1 MLQDVRARHV
11 KTPHAATLGPC
22 KQQPVTLKMLRLD
35 GSGINQYCSL
45 VKASSL
51 QQNLWWAFV

>member
-11 KTPHAATLGPC
+11 KTPNAATLGPC
-22 KQQPVTLKMLRLD
+22 KQQSVPFKMLRLD
-35 GSGINQYCSL
+35 GSGINQDCPL

-51 QQNLWWAFV
+51 QQNLWWVFV